1 MSVTGAQRPDLGQGA
16 QAVRGQHSLTSSLL
30 VERVRGVGCTL
41 SRFGALTGLLLLCVA
56 LSLLSPHFLTV
67 ENLFNILRQ
76 STVISLVAI
85 GQLLAIL
92 TAGIDLSVG
101 SVMALSMVIVGTVAV
116 KWQLHPMLAMFLGL
130 LTGAGLGFINGFLLT
145 RLRLPHPF
153 ISTLGM
159 QNIARGLAL
168 IITASTPISG
178 FPPLI
183 RFLGAESIGIVP
195 VAVLFVFVVYGI
207 FHVFLNHTILGRHI
221 YAVGGNREAARLSGV
236 RVDSVLVWV
245 YTLSGFM
252 TAVAGIVLIGRVN
265 SAFPLAGLGYDL
277 DSIAAVIIGGASFF
291 GGEGTVWGTLIG
303 ALIMAVLRNGLNL
316 LNVSPDW
323 QTVAIGAV
331 IILAVYVD
339 VLRRQRLGRP
349 QKAS

>member
-1 MSVTGAQRPDLGQGA
+1 MSVPKAEQKESGQTVQEAPEEHTAG
-16 QAVRGQHSLTSSLL
+16 SSQLN
-30 VERVRGVGCTL
+30 GWIQWVGRAM
-41 SRFGALTGLLLLCVA
+41 SRFGALTGLLLLCVMLA
-56 LSLLSPHFLTV
+56 FLSPHFLTI

-76 STVISLVAI
+76 STVISLVAV

-101 SVMALSMVIVGTVAV
+101 SVMALSMVVVGIAAV
-116 KWQLHPMLAMFLGL
+116 KWQLDPLLAMLLGIVI
-130 LTGAGLGFINGFLLT
+130 GAGLGFVNGFLLT

-168 IITASTPISG
+168 IVTASTPISG
-178 FPPLI
+178 FPQLI
-183 RFLGAESIGIVP
+183 RYLGAESLGIVP
-195 VAVLFVFVVYGI
+195 VAVLFVFVVYLA

-236 RVDSVLVWV
+236 RVDAVLVWV
-245 YTLSGFM
+245 YALSGLM
-252 TAVAGIVLIGRVN
+252 SAIAGIVLIGRVN
-265 SAFPLAGLGYDL
+265 SAFPLAGLGFDL

-339 VLRRQRLGRP
+339 VLRRQRLGRAR
-349 QKAS
+349 KAT